1 MYLDKVKIIECIERM
16 SNPGMLIPCNEDE
29 IKVICIIAQIFSKD
43 EIEAM
48 EEELKRIDEMI
59 KELKED

>member
-1 MYLDKVKIIECIERM
+1 MFKSLSDNMK
-16 SNPGMLIPCNEDE
+16 NMLIESLILKYDKINSKLQRDFVRTHYNE
-29 IKVICIIAQIFSKD
+29 D

-48 EEELKRIDEMI
+48 KEELKRIDEMI